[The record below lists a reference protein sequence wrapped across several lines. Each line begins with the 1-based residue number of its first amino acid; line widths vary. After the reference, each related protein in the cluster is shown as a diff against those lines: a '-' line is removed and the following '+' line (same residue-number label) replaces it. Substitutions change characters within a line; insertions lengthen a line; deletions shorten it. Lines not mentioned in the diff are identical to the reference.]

1 MKLNFKKII
10 LISAV
15 VFLATINQLGAQT
28 VVPVGAAST
37 YKTIQTAY
45 NSIKDAAV
53 STPIT
58 GAYIIELQADYVPTA
73 GTTLET
79 FPITLNAINGASAE
93 NTITIK
99 PATGAKITLSYP
111 NQTVV
116 ASGITCANGAT
127 SITVTNDV
135 SILSTASY
143 VGGQGVPN
151 NPFKLL
157 AGVDAVNKTLTLASG
172 TISGAKT
179 NATLYFGPKLTKT
192 VILDGA
198 KYVVIDGVSR
208 TDANTGLTIANPNC
222 IYAQTIHLTG
232 SAQFNTVKNC
242 VIRGANQTSTD
253 GGAGVGA
260 TVFFNTASFNTFTMN
275 NVCDMEDGISPMPT
289 AAFQVTGSGTNFENT
304 ISENIIYNIENK
316 WASNAANTGFMN
328 FGSPY
333 NANSYNNYVLNNKM
347 FWTRTANFQSGSTI
361 ALMGTGGSMNGIGNR
376 FEGNTIGY
384 ANANGTGTAIL
395 EGTGASFRGVSS
407 LKNFTCKNNT
417 IANIEATGVNFTGF
431 EFGTS
436 NTSTIPVDD
445 VCSGNTVR
453 NIKLNQTATGAL
465 KGMIINVS
473 NPYHS
478 NIKNNIVSN
487 LTAESTTATVVCTA
501 IGIDVTGTAV
511 AKTYNYT
518 NNKVSSV
525 LAGNTNSTA
534 ANVAYGLRTGVNAV
548 DVEKNLVHNVAAVNN
563 TTTAVIYGIQTAGGN
578 ATGTTVKNNIVRLG
592 TDIANDAII
601 YGLYQAAATAT
612 TNPFKCYHNT
622 IFVGGTAPASATKS
636 SFAFYRTGTVPVN
649 DVQNNIF
656 SNQRVAGSTESHFA
670 LSVAAATDLAT
681 SDNNIYQ
688 FAGNFGAIGT
698 VATYADLA
706 AWKTASSK
714 DAASQTGNP
723 LFVDATATIPDMH
736 LSTGT
741 PADHNGSDLSTVVTD
756 DFYGST
762 RSDLSPSDIGAVAYH
777 FTTKVES
784 FKNSK
789 NIYGSKNAI
798 FINNTKD
805 QTVSIYSVT
814 GKLVGSFISNSEKV
828 SIPATKGF
836 YIVSIGKE
844 RVKVLVN

>member
-1 MKLNFKKII
+1 MKLNFKKTI

-111 NQTVV
+111 NQTIIATGLSFTSTTTSLVLPDITGLVV
-116 ASGITCANGAT
+116 GSYVSGPAT
-127 SITVTNDV
+127 FYSSTFKQLTAVDALTNTVTF
-135 SILSTASY
+135 
-143 VGGQGVPN
+143 P
-151 NPFKLL
+151 
-157 AGVDAVNKTLTLASG
+157 AGTCNAT
-172 TISGAKT
+172 KT
-179 NATLYFGPKLTKT
+179 NATLLFGAAQTKT
-192 VILDGA
+192 LILNGA
-198 KYVVIDGVSR
+198 KYVIIDGVSR
-208 TDANTGLTIANPNC
+208 TDENTGLTIENPNC
-222 IYAQTIHLTG
+222 IYAQTIHFTG
-232 SAQFNTVKNC
+232 TAQYNTIKNC
-242 VIRGANQTSTD
+242 IVRGANQTSAF
-253 GGAGVGA
+253 GPGVGA
-260 TVFFNTASFNTFTMN
+260 TIFFNTTNFNTITLN
-275 NVCDMEDGISPMPT
+275 DVCDMNNELIPMPI
-289 AAFQVTGSGTNFENT
+289 AAIQVTGSGTNFENT
-304 ISENIIYNIENK
+304 ISENNIYNISNII
-316 WASNAANTGFMN
+316 ASGAANTGFLS

-333 NANSYNNYVLNNKM
+333 NANSHHNYVLNNKL
-347 FWTRTANFQSGSTI
+347 FWTRTAKFVSGTTI
-361 ALMGTGGSMNGIGNR
+361 AMMGTGGGMNGLGNR

-445 VCSGNTVR
+445 VCSGNTVK

-714 DAASQTGNP
+714 DAASQTGDP

-814 GKLVGSFISNSEKV
+814 GKLVGSFISNSDKV
-828 SIPATKGF
+828 SILATKGF